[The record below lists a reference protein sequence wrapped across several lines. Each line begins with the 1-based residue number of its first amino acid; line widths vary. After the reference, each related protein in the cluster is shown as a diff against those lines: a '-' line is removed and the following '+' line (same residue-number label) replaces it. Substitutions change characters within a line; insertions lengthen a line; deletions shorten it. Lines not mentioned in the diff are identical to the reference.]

1 MTYYLLLKGDTEKD
15 TIYETNVLGEVSF
28 KVFYP
33 SVGFIMLNRIAKDK
47 PEILETAKIL
57 EALNTQWKIDVPK
70 QKNVRAHQID
80 EKGVIITGNGVT
92 AVKIGEDVLPF
103 LGDVP
108 ILEKFPYVI
117 VDMGAIK
124 FVCKGANIMRPGI
137 TKFSDFEKGE
147 IVCVIEES
155 QHKFLA
161 VGKAEIPSKQLDET
175 KKGEVIKNMHYISD
189 IFWESEKEIKY

>member
-1 MTYYLLLKGDTEKD
+1 MKSNLISK
-15 TIYETNVLGEVSF
+15 S
-28 KVFYP
+28 
-33 SVGFIMLNRIAKDK
+33 
-47 PEILETAKIL
+47 ETAKIF
-57 EALNTQWKIDVPK
+57 EELNIQWKIDVPK
-70 QKNVRAHQID
+70 QKNVRTHQID
-80 EKGVIITGNGVT
+80 EGVIITGNGIT
-92 AVKIGEDVLPF
+92 AVKIGEDILPF

-155 QHKFLA
+155 HHKFLA
-161 VGKAEIPSKQLDET
+161 VGKAEITSKQLDET